1 VRIKIISDGTAPGT
15 RVVDARTGE
24 PIDGIT
30 AISWKVDVNRLA
42 EATLTFIKVPVEAEG
57 EAPIADRTDRP

>member
-15 RVVDARTGE
+15 RVVDAGTGE

-30 AISWKVDVNRLA
+30 AISWKVDVNHLA

-57 EAPIADRTDRP
+57 ETAIADQTDRP